1 VELGTPAPAVVGEG
15 MAPASGAA
23 GEATSAPAASLA
35 PPRAESF
42 PSTPAASFPSTPTG
56 RLPSTP
62 TGRVPSTPAASFR
75 STPTGRFGST
85 PTGRFASPTAIF
97 SPPAA
102 ATAPSAP
109 PRGRVSKFLI
119 PEVIFGVGTLTE
131 VGGAVRRVGGRRPM
145 LVSDPGVLAAGWVE
159 RAMPHLAHV
168 QVEWQLWYDL
178 TPNPKD
184 FEVQAAFESYL
195 ESGCD
200 ALLAIGGGSCIDL
213 AKAVAIL
220 GGNGGHILDYE
231 GIDRATAPIPPM
243 VMVPTTGGSG
253 SDVSQFCVVTDT
265 ARRYKATIG
274 GRALVPE
281 ISITDPGTLTTMS
294 SELTA
299 HTGLDA
305 LSHAIE
311 SSVSEACDF
320 LSKGHALAAIEAIVE
335 YLPVAA
341 QDPLDLTARE
351 GMARAS
357 LQAGMAFTNALL
369 GATHAIAHQIG
380 GALDLPHGLLNAILM
395 PHVMRF
401 NAETH
406 ADRYVDVAAA
416 LGVDTD
422 DLDPMTA
429 ADKAIERVEDLARSL
444 GIPAGL
450 QELGVDPAEFDWF
463 ARNALRDAYI
473 ATNPRPVTEDD
484 VHRICVAAY

>member
-1 VELGTPAPAVVGEG
+1 LEQATPTPMAVTEG
-15 MAPASGAA
+15 ILP
-23 GEATSAPAASLA
+23 ATS
-35 PPRAESF
+35 
-42 PSTPAASFPSTPTG
+42 
-56 RLPSTP
+56 
-62 TGRVPSTPAASFR
+62 
-75 STPTGRFGST
+75 
-85 PTGRFASPTAIF
+85 
-97 SPPAA
+97 
-102 ATAPSAP
+102 P

-119 PEVIFGVGTLTE
+119 PEVIFGIGTLAE

-145 LVSDPGVLAAGWVE
+145 LVSDPGVLAAGWVD
-159 RAMPHLAHV
+159 RATPHLDDV
-168 QVEWQLWYDL
+168 CVKWRLWHDV

-220 GGNGGHILDYE
+220 GGNGGDILDYE
-231 GIDRATAPIPPM
+231 GIDRATSPIPPM

-265 ARRYKATIG
+265 KRRFKVTIG

-281 ISITDPGTLTTMS
+281 ISLTDPELLTTMS
-294 SELTA
+294 GELTA

-311 SSVSEACDF
+311 SCVSEACDF
-320 LSKGHALAAIEAIVE
+320 LSKGHAIAAIQGVVA
-335 YLPVAA
+335 YLPVAVE
-341 QDPLDLTARE
+341 DPFDLIARE

-357 LQAGMAFTNALL
+357 LQAGLAFTNALL

-406 ADRYVDVAAA
+406 ADRYVAVANA
-416 LGVDTD
+416 LGVATD
-422 DLDPMTA
+422 GLDPGDA
-429 ADKAIERVEDLARSL
+429 AERAIERVEDMSRSL
-444 GIPAGL
+444 GIPSGL
-450 QELGVDPAEFDWF
+450 HEIGVDPADFDTF
-463 ARNALRDAYI
+463 AVNALRDAYI
-473 ATNPRPVTEDD
+473 ATNPRPVDEDD
-484 VHRICVAAY
+484 VRRICVAAY

>member
-1 VELGTPAPAVVGEG
+1 METGTPTPAVVAEPLPTTTEPTRGPTPAPV
-15 MAPASGAA
+15 PGA
-23 GEATSAPAASLA
+23 
-35 PPRAESF
+35 R
-42 PSTPAASFPSTPTG
+42 STPAPSVQP
-56 RLPSTP
+56 
-62 TGRVPSTPAASFR
+62 
-75 STPTGRFGST
+75 
-85 PTGRFASPTAIF
+85 
-97 SPPAA
+97 
-102 ATAPSAP
+102 AP

-131 VGGAVRRVGGRRPM
+131 VGGAIRRVGGRRPM

-159 RAMPHLAHV
+159 RAMPHLTDVRVDWH
-168 QVEWQLWYDL
+168 LWCDL
-178 TPNPKD
+178 TSNPKD

-200 ALLAIGGGSCIDL
+200 ALLAIGGGSCIDV

-265 ARRYKATIG
+265 ARLIKATIG
-274 GRALVPE
+274 GRALVPD
-281 ISITDPGTLTTMS
+281 ISITDPEVLTTMS
-294 SELTA
+294 PELTA

-311 SSVSEACDF
+311 SCVSEACDF

-335 YLPVAA
+335 HLPAA
-341 QDPLDLTARE
+341 AEDPHDLIARE

-357 LQAGMAFTNALL
+357 LQAGLAFTNALL

-401 NAETH
+401 NAQTH
-406 ADRYVDVAAA
+406 ADRYVDVAKALGVNAGALDPATAAERAIECVEDLTTSLGIPGGLRA
-416 LGVDTD
+416 LGVD
-422 DLDPMTA
+422 P
-429 ADKAIERVEDLARSL
+429 
-444 GIPAGL
+444 G
-450 QELGVDPAEFDWF
+450 EFDRF
-463 ARNALRDAYI
+463 AGNALRDAYI

-484 VHRICVAAY
+484 VRRICIAAY

>member
-1 VELGTPAPAVVGEG
+1 
-15 MAPASGAA
+15 
-23 GEATSAPAASLA
+23 
-35 PPRAESF
+35 
-42 PSTPAASFPSTPTG
+42 
-56 RLPSTP
+56 
-62 TGRVPSTPAASFR
+62 
-75 STPTGRFGST
+75 
-85 PTGRFASPTAIF
+85 
-97 SPPAA
+97 
-102 ATAPSAP
+102 
-109 PRGRVSKFLI
+109 
-119 PEVIFGVGTLTE
+119 
-131 VGGAVRRVGGRRPM
+131 M

-159 RAMPHLAHV
+159 RAVPYLADV
-168 QVEWQLWYDL
+168 RVDWRLWHEL

-184 FEVQAAFESYL
+184 FEVEAAFESYK

-220 GGNGGHILDYE
+220 SGNGGHILDYE
-231 GIDRATAPIPPM
+231 GIDRATNPIPPM

-265 ARRYKATIG
+265 QDRLKVTIG
-274 GRALVPE
+274 GRALVPD
-281 ISITDPGTLTTMS
+281 ISLTDPEVLITMP

-320 LSKGHALAAIEAIVE
+320 LSKGHALAAIRGVVE
-335 YLPVAA
+335 HLPVAV

-357 LQAGMAFTNALL
+357 LQAGLAFSNALL

-406 ADRYVDVAAA
+406 AERYVEVAEA
-416 LGVDTD
+416 LGVATD
-422 DLDPMTA
+422 GLDAPTA
-429 ADKAIERVEDLARSL
+429 AERAIERVEELSRSL
-444 GIPAGL
+444 EIPSGL
-450 QELGVDPAEFDWF
+450 QEIGVDPADFDRF
-463 ARNALRDAYI
+463 APNALRDAYI
-473 ATNPRPVTEDD
+473 ATNPRPLTEDD
-484 VHRICVAAY
+484 VRRICIAAY